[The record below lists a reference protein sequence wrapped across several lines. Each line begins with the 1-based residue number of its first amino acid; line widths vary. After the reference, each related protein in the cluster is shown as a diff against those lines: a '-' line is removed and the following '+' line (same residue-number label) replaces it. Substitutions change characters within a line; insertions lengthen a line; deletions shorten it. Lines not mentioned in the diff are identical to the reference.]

1 MGIDYMKL
9 IRFNTNY
16 IKILEQ
22 RFNILH
28 TSIVNNMFEHIYSEY
43 LQVFENDDHA
53 ILSVMDRKK
62 KKLVR
67 DAREY
72 HEERV
77 YLLSTRNTDL
87 NSNHRVNLDTRYQAP
102 AENSRPPTRT
112 SPRLAAKWEEVSDGE
127 TQFNKQD
134 FSLSPK
140 ASELCLGFR
149 EGCQE
154 GEMMILLSVEKSN
167 AIFDSD
173 IEEQWLGISVANNL
187 YNGSIEID
195 TISTS
200 ITVTPVPG
208 GNIYTQNGFHIFSY
222 TALSVIHILICLR
235 RV

>member
-1 MGIDYMKL
+1 MIDTGYLNECIRLEQVPKGIRIWKLPGSLEPGLPFYRKFKQLFNQMGIDYMKL

-112 SPRLAAKWEEVSDGE
+112 SPRLAAK
-127 TQFNKQD
+127 
-134 FSLSPK
+134 
-140 ASELCLGFR
+140 
-149 EGCQE
+149 
-154 GEMMILLSVEKSN
+154 
-167 AIFDSD
+167 
-173 IEEQWLGISVANNL
+173 
-187 YNGSIEID
+187 
-195 TISTS
+195 
-200 ITVTPVPG
+200 
-208 GNIYTQNGFHIFSY
+208 
-222 TALSVIHILICLR
+222 
-235 RV
+235 